1 MKRKLPKR
9 SISSS
14 NNNSN
19 NNFNTEKDI
28 VKFITDNDGL
38 MAFCHIPKA
47 ASTTWMFTFA
57 KINELTSN
65 ISELQNMYKTGKLH
79 AIMFDHYGFLED
91 TVPES
96 SFKFTFIRHPFERI
110 VSIITRMRAGGRAHF
125 ACDTSSLRRGYRA
138 VFNFRITKRVI
149 RFFKSPFSK

>member
-1 MKRKLPKR
+1 MLNSMKRKLPKR

-19 NNFNTEKDI
+19 NANTEKDI

-57 KINELTSN
+57 KINELTTN
-65 ISELQNMYKTGKLH
+65 ISELQNMYKTGRLH

-91 TVPES
+91 TVPEN

-110 VSIITRMRAGGRAHF
+110 VSITRMRAG
-125 ACDTSSLRRGYRA
+125 
-138 VFNFRITKRVI
+138 VRILLAKHI
-149 RFFKSPFSK
+149 SDKM